1 MNIDIR
7 RVKDFIE
14 DLRESAKCDSIYIQL
29 DNQTLTLRTYWHLP
43 MLHCWQRALSF
54 DEIEFSKFDLLETF
68 GKEAREAK
76 ARFDEGKIQ

>member
-1 MNIDIR
+1 MKVDIC

-14 DLRESAKCDSIYIQL
+14 GLRESAKCDSVYIQL

-43 MLHCWQRALSF
+43 IFHCWQRAFSF
-54 DEIEFSKFDLLETF
+54 DEIEQAKFDLLEEF

-76 ARFDEGKIQ
+76 ARLDEGKVQ